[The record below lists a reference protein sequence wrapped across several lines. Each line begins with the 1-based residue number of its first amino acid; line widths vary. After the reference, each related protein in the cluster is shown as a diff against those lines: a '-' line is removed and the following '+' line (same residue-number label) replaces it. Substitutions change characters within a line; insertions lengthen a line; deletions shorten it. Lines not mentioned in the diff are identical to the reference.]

1 MDRYGHLFPSEWDG
15 LAERLDQMHRAAL
28 KGDQFGYQ
36 SDDENVVSLEKARV
50 TRANR
55 SGAGWTRTSD
65 RRIMRLPRKALTCR
79 NS

>member
-50 TRANR
+50 ARANKQWGGLDLNQR
-55 SGAGWTRTSD
+55 PTDYESA
-65 RRIMRLPRKALTCR
+65 ALTD
-79 NS
+79 